1 MSAKNRAFTLVEVL
15 IATFM
20 LAVAITAMMGALTGL
35 TRAERAVAE
44 KDFIDK
50 IAHEKLEE
58 VVATQAWVSQSGG
71 SFDDERLRDYTW
83 SIEEVN
89 VGVETL
95 TGIRLTVSSVAKGNT
110 VVSTIVYTPATATGG
125 NGGGT

>member
-1 MSAKNRAFTLVEVL
+1 VLAKKRAFTLVEVL

-20 LAVAITAMMGALTGL
+20 LAVAITAMMGAITGL

-89 VGVETL
+89 VGIDTL
-95 TGIRLTVSSVAKGNT
+95 TGIQLTVSSVGKGNT
-110 VVSTIVYTPATATGG
+110 IVSTVVYTPAAATDGA
-125 NGGGT
+125 GGGT